1 MRGATRETVHQS
13 RQSASDTCFNESS
26 LASQKC
32 WRQSRAQGDE
42 RDEPRVMRTRKSL
55 GRARLAHNVARLP
68 RAGGGLASRPAEA
81 RGGEGSR
88 ARSFSGVARSV
99 RRIWTSVFF
108 SRALSGP
115 RWDRR

>member
-81 RGGEGSR
+81 RGGEG
-88 ARSFSGVARSV
+88 VAREVLPGRRSERSTHLDV
-99 RRIWTSVFF
+99 RFF
-108 SRALSGP
+108 
-115 RWDRR
+115 